1 MSFTA
6 IFGGT
11 FNPLHIGHYEIL
23 SALEK
28 DDEIA
33 EIFLMPD
40 NIPPHKVCD
49 FLADDNTRISMCQ
62 LAANDFSKAV
72 ICLVEFERDGKSYS
86 YDTVTEL
93 KEKYPDKN
101 FAFVCGGDMLV
112 SFDKWYRYEELGKL
126 VTIIAFRRSDTD
138 NTLFD
143 SKVKEFRK
151 KGFNIKVMEKTITS
165 VSSSEIRSD
174 FKKAKEL
181 LPERIYEFLNE
192 RGVYSGK

>member
-11 FNPLHIGHYEIL
+11 FNPIHIGHYEIL
-23 SALEK
+23 QALEN
-28 DDEIA
+28 DDEIT

-40 NIPPHKVCD
+40 NVPPHKVCD
-49 FLADDNTRISMCQ
+49 FLADDDTRIEMCRITGK
-62 LAANDFSKAV
+62 DFKKV
-72 ICLVEFERDGKSYS
+72 KLCLIEFERSGKSYT
-86 YDTVTEL
+86 YDTVALL
-93 KEKYPDKN
+93 KERYPHKD
-101 FAFVCGGDMLV
+101 FALVCGGDMLV
-112 SFDKWYRYEELGKL
+112 TFDKWYRYEELGRL

-143 SKVKEFRK
+143 SKVKEFME

-174 FKKAKEL
+174 FKKAKKL
-181 LPERIYEFLNE
+181 LPERIYDFLNE
-192 RGVYSGK
+192 RGVYGGE